1 MLYFCEYLHFKFKLH
16 SELCPTLT
24 LNDNKRTTEKRKD
37 STEARKKSKTMINWG
52 IQTWK
57 NRIFI

>member
-37 STEARKKSKTMINWG
+37 STEARKKSKTMI
-52 IQTWK
+52 K
-57 NRIFI
+57 